1 MIMNFPQV
9 SDAGSQEVI
18 AIDRRESEEH
28 TIEMTPNAVYGTNMR
43 S

>member
-1 MIMNFPQV
+1 MNHDV
-9 SDAGSQEVI
+9 SDAGNQEGT

-28 TIEMTPNAVYGTNMR
+28 TIEMTPNVIYGINMR